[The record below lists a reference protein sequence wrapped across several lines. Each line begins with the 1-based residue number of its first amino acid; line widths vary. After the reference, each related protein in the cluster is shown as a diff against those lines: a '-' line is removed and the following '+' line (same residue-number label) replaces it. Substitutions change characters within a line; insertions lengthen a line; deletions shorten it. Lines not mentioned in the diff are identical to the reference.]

1 MTGSGEVIAILDAG
15 FNVSHNELNS
25 KTITQYGTQT
35 AATGASS
42 TLDHGLIVSSISAGE
57 DDGTGMQGVAPAA
70 SLHLASY
77 NQKNGNTY
85 YPTHWA
91 NATDD
96 AASNGA
102 VVQNNSWGATNCTT
116 A

>member
-1 MTGSGEVIAILDAG
+1 MNL
-15 FNVSHNELNS
+15 
-25 KTITQYGTQT
+25 TQKQLLSMERQT

-96 AASNGA
+96 AGK
-102 VVQNNSWGATNCTT
+102 
-116 A
+116 